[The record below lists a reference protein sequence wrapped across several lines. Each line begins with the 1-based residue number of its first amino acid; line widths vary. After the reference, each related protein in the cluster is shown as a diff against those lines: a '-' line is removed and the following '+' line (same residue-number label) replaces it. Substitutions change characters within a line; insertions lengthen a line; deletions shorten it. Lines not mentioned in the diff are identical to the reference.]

1 MLYVLK
7 LLTLYCLK
15 LLREMIKVASP
26 ISLMSLTN
34 LFLFQGREWRW
45 VGSQPHR
52 LGVLLRR
59 VLHLLSDGGHRSG
72 LPMLV
77 QENLTGGASHLT
89 AGRCQVRTTLQ
100 CISA

>member
-1 MLYVLK
+1 
-7 LLTLYCLK
+7 
-15 LLREMIKVASP
+15 
-26 ISLMSLTN
+26 MSLTN

-45 VGSQPHR
+45 VGSQPHGF
-52 LGVLLRR
+52 GVLLRR

-77 QENLTGGASHLT
+77 QENLTGGASHNT